1 VEVKPFDP
9 EKIVIQEYD
18 VWHLQPILFVIDSF
32 EQLEKGFDDWC
43 KKNGLLS

>member
-1 VEVKPFDP
+1 V
-9 EKIVIQEYD
+9 QEYD
-18 VWHLQPILFVIDSF
+18 VWHLQPILFAIDSF